1 MSTSPLLKND
11 DENEQ
16 PDPIYILCNDKNYRI
31 KIDQDLIP
39 LSAFLSGL
47 RSFDKKESQI
57 NLSISPIVLELILR
71 FQRLVVAHNKNVA
84 SHQNMGKKSN
94 SGNNTV
100 NHFVSVNMDSLPV
113 KCYTGLSKSSNENGK
128 EIEVKK
134 LEQTTQINIETDYD
148 NRARH
153 LPILTGHNPILCDYV
168 DLLGNIHPHVLVECM
183 KGAHQLLM
191 EPSFSIFE
199 CKLQIILFGLSLPMI
214 ETILTFSQNPSNNE
228 KMEQHLLEILHLT
241 NKREYLTNINHQNDI
256 FDDANNKNI
265 IQETTFK
272 NEMMHEMMHEN
283 NKCYQLPSVVLNKLK
298 KNNQKILTKDERKE
312 RISIAKKKRKLETSQ
327 EENRIKNLNEVIL
340 SVLSHVKINN
350 KVKPYESFN
359 MENKDEFSQIYDEC
373 YEL

>member
-1 MSTSPLLKND
+1 
-11 DENEQ
+11 
-16 PDPIYILCNDKNYRI
+16 
-31 KIDQDLIP
+31 
-39 LSAFLSGL
+39 
-47 RSFDKKESQI
+47 
-57 NLSISPIVLELILR
+57 
-71 FQRLVVAHNKNVA
+71 
-84 SHQNMGKKSN
+84 
-94 SGNNTV
+94 
-100 NHFVSVNMDSLPV
+100 
-113 KCYTGLSKSSNENGK
+113 
-128 EIEVKK
+128 
-134 LEQTTQINIETDYD
+134 
-148 NRARH
+148 
-153 LPILTGHNPILCDYV
+153 
-168 DLLGNIHPHVLVECM
+168 
-183 KGAHQLLM
+183 M

-340 SVLSHVKINN
+340 SVLSHVKLDNN
-350 KVKPYESFN
+350 KVKD
-359 MENKDEFSQIYDEC
+359 NKDDFSRIYDEC